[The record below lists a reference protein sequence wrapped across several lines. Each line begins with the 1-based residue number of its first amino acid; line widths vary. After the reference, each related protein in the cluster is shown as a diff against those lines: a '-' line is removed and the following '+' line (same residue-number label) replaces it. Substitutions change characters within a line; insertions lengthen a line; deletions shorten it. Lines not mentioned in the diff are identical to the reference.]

1 MDNYTKNNDTVD
13 EHAFVLEYV
22 YLANYFFVI
31 EAILIV
37 PILFGNSL
45 ILFSIAR
52 FRRLR
57 TRMNIL
63 VANLS
68 VSDFLVGLIMIPYDI
83 SFVMVEDLRQ
93 NKWTCLLRETFQI
106 LFLGSSVL
114 NLLLISVERYL
125 AIMFPLAHVHRRSRK
140 WLALLILASWFFAIL
155 VSILPLLGV
164 NTWRPGVPCD
174 SAYTLPK
181 EYTIVTNIVLISS
194 LIVNFVLYVR
204 VVHKALSQ
212 FNSQYDV
219 YTISKCGGVRHVQNR
234 KKNLLKTQIMII
246 VLGAFVVC
254 WGPYCIATI
263 VEAVIGESDGTI
275 LTTRFL
281 SSFGRLNCG
290 INWIIFGV
298 KNRTYRNAFR
308 YILGCRKGL
317 TENSLMVKESM

>member
-1 MDNYTKNNDTVD
+1 VDNYTKNSDTAN
-13 EHAFVLEYV
+13 EHAFVLKYV
-22 YLANYFFVI
+22 HLANYFFVI

-125 AIMFPLAHVHRRSRK
+125 AILFPLAHVHRRSRK
-140 WLALLILASWFFAIL
+140 WLALLILASWLFAIL

-164 NTWRPGVPCD
+164 NTWR
-174 SAYTLPK
+174 
-181 EYTIVTNIVLISS
+181 
-194 LIVNFVLYVR
+194 
-204 VVHKALSQ
+204 
-212 FNSQYDV
+212 
-219 YTISKCGGVRHVQNR
+219 
-234 KKNLLKTQIMII
+234 
-246 VLGAFVVC
+246 
-254 WGPYCIATI
+254 
-263 VEAVIGESDGTI
+263 
-275 LTTRFL
+275 
-281 SSFGRLNCG
+281 
-290 INWIIFGV
+290 
-298 KNRTYRNAFR
+298 
-308 YILGCRKGL
+308 
-317 TENSLMVKESM
+317 